1 MTGIVDLE
9 SRAAELQAL
18 RCAYCSGV
26 FRRVAARDAERT
38 AACQVVIRGRASAR
52 RPGSKRSRP
61 PVDAPAGFY
70 LPGLPIAADAIAI
83 VIGEATP
90 ARALVITIPVAIIA
104 IPVAIRIASAVPIAI
119 PVPAAFAVP
128 IAALAV
134 PIATLVAIA
143 AAAVPISPAIV
154 AVVTTL
160 SAFFAVE
167 ATDVAVAVA
176 AIPPRIRIL
185 RLRRTILRE
194 DDSGLNSFR
203 CASRGDKRQ
212 HGANGNKKGFHV

>member
-1 MTGIVDLE
+1 LTLKVGLLNDKRCVARIVPGF
-9 SRAAELQAL
+9 SKG
-18 RCAYCSGV
+18 RC
-26 FRRVAARDAERT
+26 DAERT
-38 AACQVVIRGRASAR
+38 ACHAFIRGRASAR

-90 ARALVITIPVAIIA
+90 ARALVIA

-128 IAALAV
+128 IAAVAV

-167 ATDVAVAVA
+167 STDVAVAVA

-194 DDSGLNSFR
+194 DEAVLNSFR
-203 CASRGDKRQ
+203 CASTGDKRQ
-212 HGANGNKKGFHV
+212 HGTNGNKKGFHV

>member
-9 SRAAELQAL
+9 SRAAEQQAL

-26 FRRVAARDAERT
+26 FERSLRVMRKERPRARSSSEAAPR
-38 AACQVVIRGRASAR
+38 R

-90 ARALVITIPVAIIA
+90 ARALVIA
-104 IPVAIRIASAVPIAI
+104 IPVAIKIASAVPIAI

-128 IAALAV
+128 IAAVAV

-167 ATDVAVAVA
+167 STDVAVAVA
-176 AIPPRIRIL
+176 AIPPRIRIQ

-194 DDSGLNSFR
+194 DEVVLNSFR

-212 HGANGNKKGFHV
+212 HGTNGNKKGFHV